1 MLKGVFRVEIPVIKR
16 VLERNE
22 MVAEEVRRIL
32 DDSSTV
38 MLNFIGGPG
47 AGKTTLLEATIRML
61 PDYKVAVI
69 EGDITTTTD
78 SERIKKLNVPVVQ
91 IETEGSCHLESLWV
105 KRALEK
111 IDLRDVDFVFV
122 ENVGNLVCPTEFD
135 LGEHAKIGV
144 LSVTEGDDK
153 PRKYPLLFRL
163 AKAVLLTKVD
173 MLPYFNFNEDR
184 FLSDIRKIK
193 DIPVFK
199 VNSLTGDGIAN
210 WVEWLRSFR

>member
-1 MLKGVFRVEIPVIKR
+1 MVEIPIVKR

-22 MVAEEVRRIL
+22 IVANEVRDMLR
-32 DDSSTV
+32 DAGVV

-47 AGKTTLLEATIRML
+47 AGKTTLLEATIQML
-61 PDYKVAVI
+61 PDYNVAVI
-69 EGDITTTTD
+69 EGDIATTTD
-78 SERIKKLNVPVVQ
+78 SERINRLGVPVVQ

-105 KRALEK
+105 KKALEK
-111 IDLRDVDFVFV
+111 INLDGVDFVFV

-163 AKAVLLTKVD
+163 AEAVLLTKVD
-173 MLPYFNFNEDR
+173 MLPHFKFDEGR
-184 FLSDIRKIK
+184 FVSDIKKIK
-193 DIPVFK
+193 DVPIFK
-199 VNSLTGDGIAN
+199 VNSLTREGIDI
-210 WVEWLRSFR
+210 WVDWLKALK

>member
-1 MLKGVFRVEIPVIKR
+1 MVEIPIVKR

-22 MVAEEVRRIL
+22 IVANEVRDMLR
-32 DDSSTV
+32 DAGVV

-47 AGKTTLLEATIRML
+47 AGKTTLLEATIQML
-61 PDYKVAVI
+61 PDYNVAVI
-69 EGDITTTTD
+69 EGDIVTTTD
-78 SERIKKLNVPVVQ
+78 SERINRLGVPVVQ

-105 KRALEK
+105 KKALEK
-111 IDLRDVDFVFV
+111 INLDGVDFVFV

-163 AKAVLLTKVD
+163 AEAVLLTKVD
-173 MLPYFNFNEDR
+173 MLPHFKFDEGR
-184 FLSDIRKIK
+184 FVSDIKKIK
-193 DIPVFK
+193 DVPIFK
-199 VNSLTGDGIAN
+199 VNSLTREGIDI
-210 WVEWLRSFR
+210 WVDWLKALK